1 MVDFVLDDLGGVAR
15 EVFDAVDEVLVQI
28 LHLNAAITGT
38 GALSNQRKASFARLI
53 GIDLLK
59 NLRVVHQERPVAVLY
74 ADDAFA
80 HADHVGGEAHALVL
94 MFMERIQEVLPG
106 HGVIGARVFGG
117 RRKKNSDFMMGL
129 IMAGSSCLMLSWTF
143 NNSAEGK
150 LRVRVTIF

>member
-1 MVDFVLDDLGGVAR
+1 MVDFVLDDFGGVAR

-28 LHLNAAITGT
+28 LNLNAAIAGT
-38 GALSNQRKASFARLI
+38 GALADQRETSFARLI

-94 MFMERIQEVLPG
+94 MLVERIQEILPG
-106 HGVIGARVFGG
+106 RGIVGSRVFGRQTQKELG
-117 RRKKNSDFMMGL
+117 FHDGLNHGGLLMSHAFVDF
-129 IMAGSSCLMLSWTF
+129 
-143 NNSAEGK
+143 
-150 LRVRVTIF
+150 